1 MKVMKKFL
9 ALLVSLTLVLS
20 MCAFTTITASAE
32 TKYYENKMLIADDF
46 EGYGTGSISAFKGQ
60 TGVDAAI
67 GGEVVYDQTKGSNV
81 LKLANKRYC
90 VMFAGNATL
99 NSVETIVM
107 EFDFMAPDVNVSA
120 PAPFSALVS
129 LEGTNDASVSYMVNA
144 GDGLRAPSTT
154 SFTGADFAGKWYTAK
169 AYHNVEA
176 CTTEW
181 YAGPCGGELTYMG
194 KHSKIEDKD
203 RPYPTELTGRIDFYN
218 PTELYVDN
226 IRVYEGKPADG
237 LTSLLAKAKAAK
249 ETAEAEITP
258 APVIYPEG
266 AAEELGSAI
275 TEAEN
280 ALSSATTIAEVN
292 SITATLNTA
301 YQNFLDKGTNKK
313 SQVEIFDADFSEAG
327 DFAGYQVLFTEG
339 NSIVEK
345 AVVGERDALKI
356 QSIQTNYARFIKDL
370 NALTY
375 DKYVMKTSFRQ
386 DEKTAVHQVA
396 TVFSGS
402 FNETNTIF
410 EIYSDGTNL
419 NIRYSDNKAGYASVN
434 TMKSAPLVA
443 DYSVDVWYDIEVSFD
458 MTDRTFMVKVDDN
471 PVLTD
476 RVLWFAGAGSTVNPA
491 IIRAGAYALPG
502 QSLYISEFS
511 LVADESAAIVD
522 AYKTVGEAIPVGT
535 GAEYM
540 RELPKT
546 IGSYSVTYESADF
559 KIADDSGIS
568 SDYVAYTNFK
578 EVDYDGVLVAKTVIN
593 GTEYSFSYKLPV
605 KAAYTGTVIDHNFN
619 AEAGTAVNT
628 IDSAYWTAEGAIATV
643 TEGGVISLNGQRT
656 LYSVPEAKRAAS
668 ISVVS
673 LKFMAPEDGITD
685 IAGHIISISGKDGK
699 GAIEVCLNDG
709 NICISPGDY
718 FDSSEFPGGY
728 ATMKAPIL
736 TDYEA
741 GKWYDIKVLMN
752 FGTRSYKVLVDGKA
766 TLNNRAITIAEPIR
780 NIGRLSMKA
789 SSGKQIYLDDLK
801 VYTTDFASVKGV
813 DDMTIKQNER
823 AEVSKVIYPSS
834 YDSNGEMI
842 ADNYTFE
849 IAGENTYGIRISK
862 TGAIVVA
869 PTAKA
874 GEYTVTATSVY
885 DPTKSVVT
893 KLTVIGVDYAV
904 TGFSITSGGAAVEK
918 LENGMTLNAKAVLT
932 KNNDSVKDNE
942 IALFIAHY
950 DGNGK
955 LVNVKKTTADFTE
968 KQSGATITATCD
980 ITLSGVDFTNHT
992 VRAFLI
998 YENVVYPVTG
1008 SISAF

>member
-1 MKVMKKFL
+1 MRKTL
-9 ALLVSLTLVLS
+9 SLLVSLTLVLS
-20 MCAFTTITASAE
+20 MCAFTAITASAE

-46 EGYGTGSISAFKGQ
+46 EGYGTGSISTFKGQ
-60 TGVDAAI
+60 TGVGAAI

-90 VMFAGNATL
+90 VMFTGNATL

-107 EFDFMAPDVNVSA
+107 EFDFMTSSNVSS
-120 PAPFSALVS
+120 PAANGAIVALEVVS
-129 LEGTNDASVSYMVNA
+129 DKSVNWLA
-144 GDGLRAPSTT
+144 NGGDGLRAPNTT
-154 SFTGADFAGKWYTAK
+154 SFTGTDFFNKWYTAK
-169 AYHNVEA
+169 AYYNVA
-176 CTTEW
+176 TGKTEW
-181 YAGPCGGELTYMG
+181 YAGPYGGELTYKG
-194 KHSKIEDKD
+194 TQTTTVDDAEKAKV
-203 RPYPTELTGRIDFYN
+203 GRIDIYN
-218 PTELYVDN
+218 PSELYVDN

-237 LTSLLAKAKAAK
+237 LTSLLAKAKTAK

-292 SITATLNTA
+292 SITAILNTA
-301 YQNFLDKGTNKK
+301 YQNFLDKGTNK
-313 SQVEIFDADFSEAG
+313 QMQTEIYKTDFSQDSSFGNTYIVLNDVQKTVEG
-327 DFAGYQVLFTEG
+327 DRNAISLTGSST
-339 NSIVEK
+339 
-345 AVVGERDALKI
+345 A
-356 QSIQTNYARFIKDL
+356 YARFINDL
-370 NALTY
+370 ASHSY
-375 DKYVMKTSFRQ
+375 HDKYVMKTSFRQ
-386 DEKTAVHQVA
+386 DVKGSVHQIVSL
-396 TVFSGS
+396 FSNGA
-402 FNETNTIF
+402 NGENTIA

-419 NIRYSDNKAGYASVN
+419 RVRYCDEKAGCLGPDYAKNAVIVEN
-434 TMKSAPLVA
+434 
-443 DYSVDVWYDIEVSFD
+443 YSVDTWYDFEIAFD
-458 MTDRTFMVKVDDN
+458 YTDRTFTVSVNGEPK
-471 PVLTD
+471 LTD
-476 RVLWFAGAGSTVNPA
+476 RILFFVGKSAAQTGLM
-491 IIRAGAYALPG
+491 RAGVYALPT
-502 QSLYISEFS
+502 QQLYVSEFA
-511 LVADESAAIVD
+511 LYADESDAIID
-522 AYKTVGEAIPVGT
+522 AYKAISAEIPYGT
-535 GAEYM
+535 GKEYM

-559 KIADDSGIS
+559 KIADDSRIS

-578 EVDYDGVLVAKTVIN
+578 AEDYEGVLVAKATVN

-605 KAAYTGTVIDHNFN
+605 KAAYTGTVIDHNFD

-643 TEGGVISLNGQRT
+643 TEDGVISLNGQRT
-656 LYSVPEAKRAAS
+656 LYSVPEAKRAAG

-685 IAGHIISISGKDGK
+685 SAGHIISISGKDGK

-752 FGTRSYKVLVDGKA
+752 FGTRSYKVLVDEKI

-780 NIGRLSMKA
+780 NIGRISMKA

-813 DDMTIKQNER
+813 GDMEILQNER

-834 YDSNGEMI
+834 YDSNGAMI

-869 PTAKA
+869 PTVKA

-904 TGFSITSGGAAVEK
+904 TEFLITSGGAAVEK

-932 KNNDSVKDNE
+932 KNSDSVKDNE
-942 IALFIAHY
+942 ITLLIAHY

-955 LVNVKKTTADFTE
+955 LANVKKTTADFTE

-980 ITLSGVDFTNHT
+980 LTLSGVDFAKHT

-998 YENVVYPVTG
+998 YENAVYPVTE